1 MRLGIPKVEEAI
13 VALLTHPT
21 VDAAARAIDVA
32 PTTLMRWLKDPE
44 IDGAYRAA
52 RRAAFRQSIAR
63 LPQGST
69 AAATTLLK
77 TTVPLDA
84 GTLATRLSSNRRTP
98 NCSVEFL
105 GILMNNMRRGEQRVG
120 AEYSSGERQASVL
133 NGLFGKIR
141 ANAEIA

>member
-1 MRLGIPKVEEAI
+1 VRLGIPKVEEAI

-69 AAATTLLK
+69 AAE